1 MKEKILKKYRTGRI
15 YKIILI
21 IIAAV
26 TFIAV
31 PIAGTFGN
39 EDIAPFIVSAFT
51 ILFLLWIVYMGV
63 FGTLMRSVSLLE
75 KTGNMDVLDDCFDEQ
90 HILPKSKIYYGKK
103 ALYSKKPFTVMPY
116 SEIAWVYGKV
126 TKTYGIT
133 TAKTIQVRT
142 KSGKE
147 FTFEATTQEF
157 DWLLQNCILKAN
169 PHILVGFSSEN
180 QKAYNQF
187 LKDYNK
193 KNKD

>member
-1 MKEKILKKYRTGRI
+1 MKDKILKKYRIGRI
-15 YKIILI
+15 YRIILI

-31 PIAGTFGN
+31 PIAGIFGN
-39 EDIAPFIVSAFT
+39 EDIAPLIVSSFT
-51 ILFLLWIVYMGV
+51 VLFFVWIVYMGV
-63 FGTLMRSVSLLE
+63 FSPLMRSVSLLE

-103 ALYSKKPFTVMPY
+103 GLYSKKPFSVMPY
-116 SEIAWVYGKV
+116 TEIAWVYGKV

-169 PHILVGFSSEN
+169 PHVLVGFTPEN
-180 QKAYNQF
+180 QKTYNQF
-187 LKDYNK
+187 LKDQK